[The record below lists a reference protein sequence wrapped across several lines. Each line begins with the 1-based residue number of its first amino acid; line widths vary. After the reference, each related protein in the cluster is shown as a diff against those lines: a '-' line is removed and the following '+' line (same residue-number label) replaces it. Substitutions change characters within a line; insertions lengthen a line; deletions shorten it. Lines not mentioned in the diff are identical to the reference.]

1 MKWFC
6 IAILAMF
13 VANSAVNAQM
23 TEPCAWT
30 PCGGE
35 ADCEKNGVVRTAGPF
50 YCKQFPTCPWF
61 VTVREISCRNDE
73 GMIEKSFCEYLPTI
87 ARDKG
92 DCKDLVAAVETVP
105 FNMELLSKLMVEV
118 YDLFLLADATR
129 EYKNSSDAVKK
140 WLECPYGS
148 VKYTLVAASCSY
160 AAPFYGT
167 VKLGPV
173 EQYGD
178 IGNGQ
183 GGELYEE
190 NMLVSVEG
198 VRWVPCIGIYCCRK
212 HTRICWDKDKGVAV
226 VKDVAYVSN
235 NREGT
240 CLKEDAD
247 YVQNPPPELP
257 KGLKYR
263 RERFGIKCEPNCEN
277 IFLK

>member
-1 MKWFC
+1 
-6 IAILAMF
+6 
-13 VANSAVNAQM
+13 
-23 TEPCAWT
+23 
-30 PCGGE
+30 
-35 ADCEKNGVVRTAGPF
+35 
-50 YCKQFPTCPWF
+50 
-61 VTVREISCRNDE
+61 
-73 GMIEKSFCEYLPTI
+73 MIEKSFCEYLPTI